1 MIKKGTKKIE
11 GKRIGGIVSDAEL
24 ARINVIRERTRWSQI
39 DVIKICIEHCFPG
52 TFPDVEYQANMLR
65 EKEKEK

>member
-1 MIKKGTKKIE
+1 MPTKSRKRIE
-11 GKRIGGIVSDAEL
+11 GKRIGGIVTHAEL

-52 TFPDVEYQANMLR
+52 TFPDVEYQAKMLR
-65 EKEKEK
+65 EKEK